1 MEGGVMTDR
10 DGWVPV
16 SPDGWPVWCL
26 AGSVRATVEC
36 ALEERLRECCV
47 DPTGYTV
54 QPCWVKRERKRHE

>member
-1 MEGGVMTDR
+1 MSDR

-47 DPTGYTV
+47 DPDGYTV
-54 QPCWVKRERKRHE
+54 QQCGVKRERRGK